1 MEIKRIP
8 LDEINPAKY
17 NPRKDLKPGDPE
29 YEKLKKSID
38 EFDLVEPLVMNKRSN
53 VLISGHQRLKILK
66 ERGDMETE
74 VSIVDLSPERERAL
88 NIALNKIRGDWD
100 LPKPVSYTH
109 LDVYKRQGSGHL
121 VQDYADPFYGDDPC
135 QGAR

>member
-1 MEIKRIP
+1 VAILEIKRIP

-38 EFDLVEPLVMNKRSN
+38 EFDLVEPLVMNKQGN

-66 ERGDMETE
+66 ERGDTETE
-74 VSIVDLSPERERAL
+74 VSIVDLPPERERAL

-100 LPKPVSYTH
+100 LPKLSELLKG
-109 LDVYKRQGSGHL
+109 LDDDLKRYYRL
-121 VQDYADPFYGDDPC
+121 
-135 QGAR
+135 